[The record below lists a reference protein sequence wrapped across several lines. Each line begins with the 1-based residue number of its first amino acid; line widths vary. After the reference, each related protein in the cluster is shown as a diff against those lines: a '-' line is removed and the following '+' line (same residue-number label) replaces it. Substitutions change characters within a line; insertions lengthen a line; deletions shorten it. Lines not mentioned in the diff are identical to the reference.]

1 MRKIL
6 YVAFLV
12 VVLSTGSAFASSR
25 IPPLSVNP
33 RFGNGGVGFEYSEI
47 ATASGDTA
55 PYSWTFVSG
64 ELPPGLNFQGSLA
77 QKTITLAGTPTTAG
91 EYKFVMTLESA
102 NYERDFTF
110 TVNIYQRN
118 RWLDE
123 LERLNDN
130 LEGNNGGNNGNSSKN
145 SGVSGGSGGGCE
157 MGVGIFAL
165 MIIGAGLIRKFR

>member
-12 VVLSTGSAFASSR
+12 VVLSAGSAFASSR
-25 IPPLSVNP
+25 IPPLSVSP
-33 RFGNGGVGFEYSEI
+33 RFGNGGVGSAYSEI
-47 ATASGDTA
+47 ATASGDMA

-77 QKTITLAGTPTTAG
+77 QKTITLAGTPSTAG

-110 TVNIYQRN
+110 TIKIYQRDA
-118 RWLDE
+118 WLDIIRG
-123 LERLNDN
+123 LDSDTDN
-130 LEGNNGGNNGNSSKN
+130 NNSS

-157 MGVGIFAL
+157 TGLGIFGL
-165 MIIGAGLIRKFR
+165 VILCSGLIRKFR